1 MNGILITELLLG
13 GLVPTVMHQVI
24 IATEGENAL
33 LRSLKQIHLLYH
45 KYKMY
50 VFYVHRVIFGKFQNF

>member
-24 IATEGENAL
+24 ISIEGENAL
-33 LRSLKQIHLLYH
+33 LRSLKTNPPSLS
-45 KYKMY
+45 
-50 VFYVHRVIFGKFQNF
+50 